1 MIGGA
6 GMRDCEAADYSREA
20 SACESQELGG
30 LKPPWFRRPCVS
42 TTRAKYSIHLCV
54 HACVR

>member
-6 GMRDCEAADYSREA
+6 GMRDCEAADYSCEA

-30 LKPPWFRRPCVS
+30 LKPP
-42 TTRAKYSIHLCV
+42 
-54 HACVR
+54 